1 MRYLYPCTIELDQE
15 EKRTTGRE
23 AYNVTFSDVP
33 EAITCGWSWE
43 EALQMAEDCL
53 SVALTFYVDRRED
66 IPTPSAPTDGQVL
79 IRVPLMMAAKLSLYT
94 AMRSQNITDGA
105 LGKRLGVSEIE
116 VRKLLNPDHR
126 SAIGQIEKALEAVG
140 RTLVIEDRVA

>member
-23 AYNVTFSDVP
+23 AYNVTFRDVP

-53 SVALTFYVDRRED
+53 SVALTFYVDRRKD
-66 IPTPSAPTDGQVL
+66 IPTPSTPIDGQVL
-79 IRVPLMMAAKLSLYT
+79 IRVPLMIAAKLSLYT

-105 LGKRLGVSEIE
+105 LGKATRRQR
-116 VRKLLNPDHR
+116 VRSQKT
-126 SAIGQIEKALEAVG
+126 S
-140 RTLVIEDRVA
+140 